1 MPASFGY
8 GLSKFFGDTMREN
21 ETLLIVGAGH
31 AGAEL
36 AVAARQQGWP
46 GRIELIGDEAVLPY
60 QRPPLSK
67 AYLHGAATFESLAL
81 RPASAYEAA
90 KVQVHSAAHLVK
102 IDRAAHVVHLEDG
115 RIMPYTKLAL
125 CMGGRPRTLA
135 LPGLDANAKPRNLHY
150 LRTLSDADA
159 IRAALKEGTRL
170 VVVGGGYVGLE
181 LAASA
186 RKLGAEVTV
195 LEALPRVLARVTGTQ
210 VAGFY
215 EAVHREAGV
224 QLRTGLSVE
233 RAELA
238 NDGSIAALVCASG
251 EHLAA
256 DIVVAGIGM
265 VPNVELAQA
274 AGLVVDGGIVV
285 DEFSQTSDP
294 DIYAAGDCTAHH
306 SALYKRRI
314 RLESVPNALEQAR
327 AAASA
332 LCGKP
337 KPNHSVPWFWSDQ
350 YDLKLQMVGL
360 SQGHDTCVLR
370 GDPLSRRFIAF
381 YLKEGVVIAADA
393 VSRPADFMVA
403 KRLVA
408 ASVVADAGCLRDESM
423 PLKDLLPPSPVA
435 TATVVQPG

>member
-1 MPASFGY
+1 
-8 GLSKFFGDTMREN
+8 MREN
-21 ETLLIVGAGH
+21 EILLIVGAGH

-36 AVAARQQGWP
+36 AVAARQQGWL
-46 GRIELIGDEAVLPY
+46 GRIDLIGDEAMLPY

-67 AYLHGAATFESLAL
+67 AYLHGAASFESLAL

-90 KVQVHSAAHLVK
+90 RVQVHPGAHLVQ
-102 IDRAAHVVHLEDG
+102 IDRAGHRIHLQDG
-115 RIMPYTKLAL
+115 RVMPYTKLAL
-125 CMGGRPRTLA
+125 CVGGRPRTLV
-135 LPGLDANAKPRNLHY
+135 LPGMDAGTKPRNLHY
-150 LRTLSDADA
+150 LRTLTDADA
-159 IRAALKEGTRL
+159 IRAGLKESARL

-186 RKLGAEVTV
+186 RKFGAEVTV
-195 LEALPRVLARVTGTQ
+195 IEALPRVLARVTGAQ
-210 VAGFY
+210 VAAFY

-238 NDGSIAALVCASG
+238 DDGAITTLVCASG
-251 EHLAA
+251 ERIAA

-265 VPNVELAQA
+265 LPNVELAQA
-274 AGLVVDGGIVV
+274 AGLAIDGGIVV
-285 DEFSQTSDP
+285 DAFSQTSDP
-294 DIYAAGDCTAHH
+294 DILAAGDCTAQH
-306 SALYKRRI
+306 SALYNRHI

-337 KPNHSVPWFWSDQ
+337 KPNHAVPWFWSDQ

-360 SQGHDTCVLR
+360 SQGHDACVLR
-370 GDPLSRRFIAF
+370 GDPASRRFIAF

-393 VSRPADFMVA
+393 VNRPADFMLA

-408 ASVVADAGCLRDESM
+408 AGVVVDASVLGDDSVS
-423 PLKDLLPPSPVA
+423 LKDCLPASPAVST
-435 TATVVQPG
+435 TAAQLG

>member
-1 MPASFGY
+1 
-8 GLSKFFGDTMREN
+8 MREN
-21 ETLLIVGAGH
+21 ENLLIVGAGH

-36 AVAARQQGWP
+36 AMAARQQGWV
-46 GRIELIGDEAVLPY
+46 GRIDLIGDETVLPY

-67 AYLHGAATFESLAL
+67 TYLHGAASFESLAL

-90 KVQVHSAAHLVK
+90 RVQVHSGAHLVQ
-102 IDRAAHVVHLEDG
+102 IDRAGHRVHLQDD
-115 RIMPYTKLAL
+115 RVMPYTKLAL
-125 CMGGRPRTLA
+125 CMGGRPRTLV
-135 LPGLDANAKPRNLHY
+135 LLGLDAGAKPRNLHY
-150 LRTLSDADA
+150 LRTLTDADA
-159 IRAALKEGTRL
+159 IRAGLKEGARL

-186 RKLGAEVTV
+186 RKFGAEVTV
-195 LEALPRVLARVTGTQ
+195 IEALPRVLARVTGAQ
-210 VAGFY
+210 VAAFY

-238 NDGSIAALVCASG
+238 DDGAITALVCASG
-251 EHLAA
+251 ERIAA

-265 VPNVELAQA
+265 LPNVELAQA
-274 AGLVVDGGIVV
+274 AGLAIDGGIVV

-294 DIYAAGDCTAHH
+294 DIFAAGDCTAHH
-306 SALYKRRI
+306 SALYNRRI

-337 KPNHSVPWFWSDQ
+337 KPNHAVPWFWSDQ

-360 SQGHDTCVLR
+360 SQGHEACVLR
-370 GDPLSRRFIAF
+370 GDPASRRFIAF
-381 YLKEGVVIAADA
+381 YLKKGVVIAADA
-393 VSRPADFMVA
+393 VNRPADFMLA

-408 ASVVADAGCLRDESM
+408 AGVAVEASVLGDESVS
-423 PLKDLLPPSPVA
+423 LKDCLPASPAAPA
-435 TATVVQPG
+435 TAAQLG

>member
-1 MPASFGY
+1 M
-8 GLSKFFGDTMREN
+8 LEN
-21 ETLLIVGAGH
+21 EVLLIVGAGH

-36 AVAARQQGWP
+36 AVAARQQGWL
-46 GRIELIGDEAVLPY
+46 GRIDLIGDEAVLPY

-67 AYLHGAATFESLAL
+67 AYLHGAATFDALAL

-90 KVQVHSAAHLVK
+90 GVERHPGAHVAR
-102 IDRAAHVVHLEDG
+102 IDRAGHWVHLQDG
-115 RIMPYTKLAL
+115 RVMPYTKLAL
-125 CMGGRPRTLA
+125 CMGGRPRTLE
-135 LPGLDANAKPRNLHY
+135 LPGLNAGATPRNLHC

-159 IRAALKEGTRL
+159 IRAGLKEGTRL

-186 RKLGAEVTV
+186 RKFGAEVTV
-195 LEALPRVLARVTGTQ
+195 IEALPRVLARVTGSE
-210 VAGFY
+210 VAAFY

-224 QLRTGLSVE
+224 HLRTGSSVE
-233 RAELA
+233 RVELA
-238 NDGSIAALVCASG
+238 GDGVITALVCASG
-251 EHLAA
+251 ERIAA

-265 VPNVELAQA
+265 LPNVELALA
-274 AGLVVDGGIVV
+274 AGLAIDGGIIV

-294 DIYAAGDCTAHH
+294 DVFAAGDCTVHH
-306 SALYKRRI
+306 SALYNRRI

-327 AAASA
+327 AAASM

-337 KPNHSVPWFWSDQ
+337 KPNCAVPWFWSDQ

-360 SQGHDTCVLR
+360 SQGHEACVLR
-370 GDPLSRRFIAF
+370 GDVASRRFVAF

-393 VSRPADFMVA
+393 VNRPADFMLA

-408 ASVVADAGCLRDESM
+408 AGAKVDAFVLGDESV
-423 PLKDLLPPSPVA
+423 PLKECLPASPVGPS
-435 TATVVQPG
+435 TVAQALCQ

>member
-1 MPASFGY
+1 
-8 GLSKFFGDTMREN
+8 MREN
-21 ETLLIVGAGH
+21 ENLLIVGAGH

-36 AVAARQQGWP
+36 AMAARQQGWV
-46 GRIELIGDEAVLPY
+46 GRIDLIGDETVLPY

-67 AYLHGAATFESLAL
+67 TYLHGAASFESLAL

-90 KVQVHSAAHLVK
+90 RVQVHSGAHLVQ
-102 IDRAAHVVHLEDG
+102 IDRAGHRVHLQDD
-115 RIMPYTKLAL
+115 RVMPYTKLAL
-125 CMGGRPRTLA
+125 CMGGRPRTLV
-135 LPGLDANAKPRNLHY
+135 LLGLDAGAKPRNLHY
-150 LRTLSDADA
+150 LRTLTDADA
-159 IRAALKEGTRL
+159 IRAGLKEGARL

-186 RKLGAEVTV
+186 RKFGAEVTV
-195 LEALPRVLARVTGTQ
+195 IEALPRVLARVTGAQ
-210 VAGFY
+210 VAAFY

-238 NDGSIAALVCASG
+238 DDGAITALVCASG
-251 EHLAA
+251 ERIAA

-265 VPNVELAQA
+265 LPNVELAQA
-274 AGLVVDGGIVV
+274 AGLAIDGGIVV

-294 DIYAAGDCTAHH
+294 DIFAAGDCTAHH
-306 SALYKRRI
+306 SALYNRRI

-337 KPNHSVPWFWSDQ
+337 KPNHAVPWFWSDQ

-360 SQGHDTCVLR
+360 SQGHEACVLR
-370 GDPLSRRFIAF
+370 GDPASRRFIAF
-381 YLKEGVVIAADA
+381 YLKKGVVIAADA
-393 VSRPADFMVA
+393 VNRPADFMLA

-408 ASVVADAGCLRDESM
+408 AGVAVEASVLGDESVS
-423 PLKDLLPPSPVA
+423 LKDCLPASPA
-435 TATVVQPG
+435 APEAAKQLG

>member
-1 MPASFGY
+1 
-8 GLSKFFGDTMREN
+8 MREN
-21 ETLLIVGAGH
+21 EILLIVGAGH

-36 AVAARQQGWP
+36 AVAARQQGWL
-46 GRIELIGDEAVLPY
+46 GRIDLIGDEAMLPY

-67 AYLHGAATFESLAL
+67 AYLHGAASFESLAL
-81 RPASAYEAA
+81 RPASAYKAA
-90 KVQVHSAAHLVK
+90 RVQVHSGAQLVQ
-102 IDRAAHVVHLEDG
+102 IDRAGHRVHLQDG
-115 RIMPYTKLAL
+115 RVMHYTKLAL
-125 CMGGRPRTLA
+125 CMGGRPRALV
-135 LPGLDANAKPRNLHY
+135 LPGLDSGAKPRNLHY
-150 LRTLSDADA
+150 LRTLTDADA
-159 IRAALKEGTRL
+159 IRAGLKEGARL

-186 RKLGAEVTV
+186 RKFGAEVTV
-195 LEALPRVLARVTGTQ
+195 IEALPRVLARVTGAQ
-210 VAGFY
+210 VAAFY

-238 NDGSIAALVCASG
+238 DDGAITALVCASG
-251 EHLAA
+251 ERIAA

-265 VPNVELAQA
+265 LPNVELAQA
-274 AGLVVDGGIVV
+274 AGLAIDGGIAV

-294 DIYAAGDCTAHH
+294 DIFAAGDCTAHH
-306 SALYKRRI
+306 IALYNRHI

-337 KPNHSVPWFWSDQ
+337 KPNHAVPWFWSDQ

-360 SQGHDTCVLR
+360 SQGHDACVLR
-370 GDPLSRRFIAF
+370 GDPASRRFIAF
-381 YLKEGVVIAADA
+381 YLKEGGVIAADA
-393 VSRPADFMVA
+393 VNRPADFMLA

-408 ASVVADAGCLRDESM
+408 AGVVVDASVLGDESVS
-423 PLKDLLPPSPVA
+423 LKDCLPASPAVPA
-435 TATVVQPG
+435 TAAQLG